1 MTSEPNVPSADE
13 PEDASPVAVPP
24 YEESPSSTGL
34 IDADVDDVEVVED
47 EDVED
52 EG

>member
-1 MTSEPNVPSADE
+1 MPSPDE

-34 IDADVDDVEVVED
+34 IDADA

-52 EG
+52 LEDDR